1 MTTRIHSGPAQMG
14 GAPTKLADGGS
25 NKPVNGTSAVPTAI
39 ARERRYAARN
49 YDPLPVVLTHGDG
62 CWLWD
67 EHGRRYLDMMSAYSA
82 VSHGHAHPRIVRAL
96 VEQAQRLA
104 VTSRVFHNELLPAL
118 LKRLTEVTGL
128 DRALPANGGAEA
140 VETAIKAVRKWGY
153 KVKGIP
159 ADRAEIIVCAG
170 NFHGRTITI
179 VGFSSEPQYRDG
191 FGPFAPGFKQVPY
204 GDADALARAIGPN
217 TAAFLVEPIQGEG
230 GILVPPAGYLAECAR
245 ICRDNNVLMICD
257 EIQTG
262 MGRTGKFLACEHE
275 NVRPDGVILG
285 KALGGGLLPVSA
297 LVGTEDL
304 MQVFS
309 PGDHGSTFGGN
320 PLASAVALTALDV
333 LFDEGLIARS
343 AEQGAHLLARLR
355 TVKSPLIKEV
365 RGKGLFIGVEV
376 DRDRLSARDV
386 VDRLLARGILS
397 KDTHGT
403 VVRFAPPLTIER
415 DTLDWAVEEVRA
427 VFVELGGGLR
437 RAA

>member
-1 MTTRIHSGPAQMG
+1 MDTQFPA
-14 GAPTKLADGGS
+14 GAA
-25 NKPVNGTSAVPTAI
+25 PVANTSAVPQAI

-49 YDPLPVVLTHGDG
+49 YDPLPVVLAHGDG

-82 VSHGHAHPRIVRAL
+82 VSHGHAHPRIVQAL

-104 VTSRVFHNELLPAL
+104 VTSRVFHNELLPRL
-118 LKRLTEVTGL
+118 LQRLADVTGL

-140 VETAIKAVRKWGY
+140 VETALKAARKWGH
-153 KVKGIP
+153 KIKGIP
-159 ADRAEIIVCAG
+159 ADSAEIIVCAG
-170 NFHGRTITI
+170 NFHGRSITI

-191 FGPFAPGFKQVPY
+191 FGPFAPGFRQVPY

-230 GILVPPAGYLAECAR
+230 GIVVPPAGYLEECAR
-245 ICRDNNVLMICD
+245 ICRDNNVLLICD

-297 LVGTEDL
+297 LVGTDDL

-320 PLASAVALTALDV
+320 PLASAVALAALDV
-333 LFDEGLIARS
+333 LEKESLCARAASLGAWLIS
-343 AEQGAHLLARLR
+343 ELR
-355 TVKSPLIKEV
+355 KIDHPYVTAV
-365 RGKGLFIGVEV
+365 RGRGLFIGIEV
-376 DRDRLSARDV
+376 DAAKTTARAV

-403 VVRFAPPLTIER
+403 VVRIAPPLNVPREA
-415 DTLDWAVEEVRA
+415 LVWAVGEI
-427 VFVELGGGLR
+427 
-437 RAA
+437 RAALRDVEHGTKRAA

>member
-1 MTTRIHSGPAQMG
+1 MDNRLPPGTAPAI
-14 GAPTKLADGGS
+14 
-25 NKPVNGTSAVPTAI
+25 GTIAVPPAI

-118 LKRLTEVTGL
+118 LKRLAEVTGL

-140 VETAIKAVRKWGY
+140 VETALKAARKWGY

-159 ADRAEIIVCAG
+159 ADAAEIIVCAG
-170 NFHGRTITI
+170 NFHGRSITI

-191 FGPFAPGFKQVPY
+191 FGPFAPGFRQVPY
-204 GDADALARAIGPN
+204 GDADALTRAIGPN

-230 GILVPPAGYLAECAR
+230 GIIVPPAGYLAECAR

-262 MGRTGKFLACEHE
+262 MGRTGKFLACEHD

-297 LVGTEDL
+297 LVGTDNL

-343 AEQGAHLLARLR
+343 AEQGAHLLSRLA

-376 DRDRLSARDV
+376 DRDRITARDV

-403 VVRFAPPLTIER
+403 VVRFAPPLTIDRE
-415 DTLDWAVEEVRA
+415 TLDWAVEEVRA

>member
-1 MTTRIHSGPAQMG
+1 MDTRFPA
-14 GAPTKLADGGS
+14 GAAPAA
-25 NKPVNGTSAVPTAI
+25 NTSAVPQAI

-49 YDPLPVVLTHGDG
+49 YDPLPVVLAHGDG

-82 VSHGHAHPRIVRAL
+82 VSHGHAHPRIVQAL

-104 VTSRVFHNELLPAL
+104 VTSRVFHNELLPRL
-118 LKRLTEVTGL
+118 LQRLADVTGL

-140 VETAIKAVRKWGY
+140 VETALKAARKWGH
-153 KVKGIP
+153 KIKGIP
-159 ADRAEIIVCAG
+159 ADSAEIIVCAG
-170 NFHGRTITI
+170 NFHGRSITI

-191 FGPFAPGFKQVPY
+191 FGPFAPGFRQVPY

-217 TAAFLVEPIQGEG
+217 TAAFHVEPIQGEG
-230 GILVPPAGYLAECAR
+230 GIVVPPAGYLEVCAR
-245 ICRDNNVLMICD
+245 ICRDNNVLLICD

-275 NVRPDGVILG
+275 NVKPDGVILG

-297 LVGTEDL
+297 LVGTDNL

-320 PLASAVALTALDV
+320 PLASAVALAALEV
-333 LFDEGLIARS
+333 LEEERLVARS
-343 AEQGAHLLARLR
+343 RELGEWLLAELKRIE
-355 TVKSPLIKEV
+355 SPLVTAV
-365 RGKGLFIGVEV
+365 RGRGLFIGIEV
-376 DRDRLSARDV
+376 DPAKTTARAV

-403 VVRFAPPLTIER
+403 VVRIAPPLNVPREA
-415 DTLDWAVEEVRA
+415 LVWAVGEI
-427 VFVELGGGLR
+427 
-437 RAA
+437 RAALRDVEHGTKRAA